1 MSDLDRLRDTGPPET
16 RALLRAGGDVVAPV
30 GLSEAVRRRV
40 EQRLAPRRRTRTRI
54 WIGLGLLTSTAF
66 AYGVREVGRRAERSS
81 GPAHLAQ
88 LADHAP
94 ARPTASPTVTPLASA
109 AAEPPE
115 PEASAG
121 PAPSAPL
128 ATGPPAAS
136 PTPTARHRSAH
147 AAAGASEPKPAA
159 EVSQGPAPGV
169 IASDAVDRIFD
180 SRDDAKAGER
190 TSAGGAGRAIV
201 PGGPG
206 AGNVLVQSTDQLL
219 RLGVRWEGRREVSLA
234 VTGNRV
240 RGQVRGAVVDLE
252 VKPALLE
259 GHIAG
264 ERVLL
269 WLRRE
274 EASGTIG
281 GHDVSFVL
289 TPTQRGHILRG
300 NVPGHGVRLE
310 LASRMLSFLPGCER
324 DLLPLPEV
332 PGRPGTTYQGL
343 CPNGRR
349 LRVHLP
355 PGWYALPEL
364 PRLIVLG
371 ILLTEKEDILRHQEP
386 HLFPSP
392 QEE

>member
-1 MSDLDRLRDTGPPET
+1 MSALHRLRDTGPPET
-16 RALLRAGGDVVAPV
+16 RALLRAGADVVPPV
-30 GLSEAVRRRV
+30 GLAETVRRGV
-40 EQRLAPRRRTRTRI
+40 EQRTAPRRRARARL
-54 WIGLGLLTSTAF
+54 WLGLGLLTGTAF
-66 AYGVREVGRRAERSS
+66 AFGAREVVRRGERS
-81 GPAHLAQ
+81 GPTSHAARLARG
-88 LADHAP
+88 AP
-94 ARPTASPTVTPLASA
+94 VAPTVIPLASVPA
-109 AAEPPE
+109 PEAEPVPRATPPPAGE
-115 PEASAG
+115 APAPGASASSRHRAAHSAAG
-121 PAPSAPL
+121 PRDPRPTS
-128 ATGPPAAS
+128 GVPAA
-136 PTPTARHRSAH
+136 
-147 AAAGASEPKPAA
+147 
-159 EVSQGPAPGV
+159 PAPGV
-169 IASDAVDRIFD
+169 LASDAVDRIFAAP
-180 SRDDAKAGER
+180 DDARPKAHDKAGGVR
-190 TSAGGAGRAIV
+190 PGLAPRGGADEA
-201 PGGPG
+201 
-206 AGNVLVQSTDQLL
+206 LVSPAERLL
-219 RLGVRWEGRREVSLA
+219 RIGVRWEGRKEVSLA
-234 VTGNRV
+234 VTGSRV
-240 RGQVRGAVVDLE
+240 HGQVRGAVVDLE

-259 GHIAG
+259 GHIGG

-281 GHDVSFVL
+281 GRDVAFVL

-371 ILLTEKEDILRHQEP
+371 MLLTEKEDILRHEAP
-386 HLFPSP
+386 RLLPP
-392 QEE
+392 PEDEGEEK